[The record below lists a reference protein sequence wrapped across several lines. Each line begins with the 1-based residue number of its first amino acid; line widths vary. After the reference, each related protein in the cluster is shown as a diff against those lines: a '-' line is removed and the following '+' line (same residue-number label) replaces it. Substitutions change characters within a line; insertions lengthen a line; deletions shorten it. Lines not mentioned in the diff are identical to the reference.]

1 MQLGFDVPTPLAYF
15 ALLVSS
21 DEHFPLLEAA
31 VALAQDEYPELDV
44 QQVLGEVDQMLARLK
59 RRLPADS
66 TPLAK
71 LRILNQFFYH
81 DLGFSG
87 NINNYYDPDNSY
99 LHAVLHTRRGIP
111 ISLAVLW
118 LELAQGLNLNARGVA
133 FPGHFMVKVNL
144 PKGQVVIDP
153 FTGQSLSREDLSE
166 RLMPFKHLAE
176 LPESDMAQDDIPLGL
191 YLQSAKPRDIITRML
206 YNLKEVHKTAEDWQR
221 MIPVQDRLIALNADA
236 WSEYRDRGL
245 AFAELGKATPAVR
258 DFDVYLQNVA
268 DAPDVKAIAL
278 RAQELR
284 RAVI

>member
-15 ALLVSS
+15 SLLVSS

-31 VALAQDEYPELDV
+31 VAIAQDEYPELDV
-44 QQVLGEVDQMLARLK
+44 QQVLGEVDQLLARLK

-71 LRILNQFFYH
+71 LRILNQFFYR
-81 DLGFSG
+81 DLGFGG

-99 LHAVLHTRRGIP
+99 LHAVLRTRRGIP

-118 LELAQGLNLNARGVA
+118 LELAQGLSLNARGVA

-153 FTGQSLSREDLSE
+153 FTGQSLSRDDLHE
-166 RLMPFKHLAE
+166 RLIPYKHLAD
-176 LPESDMAQDDIPLGL
+176 LPESDMAEADIPLGL

-206 YNLKEVHKTAEDWQR
+206 HNLKEVHKTAEDWQR
-221 MIPVQDRLIALNADA
+221 MIPVQDRLITLNPDA

-268 DAPDVKAIAL
+268 DAPDIKAIAL